1 MVLAFLFC
9 LSTIFFSSENYH
21 KGPSRLPFDFPPY
34 IPAYSHGCIATTSFS
49 EKSNFSYQK
58 SDPSGYDYNHILI
71 ETILSKVKEAGFSVS
86 LSNETH
92 LTKEMAEQ
100 LYGEHRDKEYFE
112 ELTNMMTRYSTSYWF
127 QFFPLTAMASI
138 YCSYTRR
145 DVSN

>member
-1 MVLAFLFC
+1 M
-9 LSTIFFSSENYH
+9 
-21 KGPSRLPFDFPPY
+21 
-34 IPAYSHGCIATTSFS
+34 
-49 EKSNFSYQK
+49 
-58 SDPSGYDYNHILI
+58 
-71 ETILSKVKEAGFSVS
+71 SKVKEAGFSVS